1 LTDSDIGKTILR
13 EVCDQCGK
21 PIFPHSASTTQ
32 ARLNRPGF
40 CNCALKQ
47 SLAEARQKKTDG
59 DLPVPKKELEPDKE
73 PAQSF
78 NPAVE
83 VKELVERGF
92 TFLERIGKGSLAYVY
107 QAKSNHAENFFAVK
121 IFDRNLFENRRTFKR
136 LEQEVQRAKEISHPN
151 IAAVYEF
158 GTAKTGYPYLVMD
171 FLAGPSLSEIIANE
185 GFLDV
190 PRVVDITIQIC
201 DALQHA
207 HEKGLLHRDLKP
219 SNIYL
224 LPATSGGDYVKLSDL
239 GVAKALPNPGRET
252 RYMTPDGEEF
262 GNPSYMSPEQCL
274 GERLTSSSDLYS
286 LGCVM
291 YESLSG
297 KLPLTSS
304 NPVRLAFKQVSEEP
318 KNLHERFIDLD
329 IPVALSDIVMTLLQK
344 NIANRFAS
352 AKDLKDALIAYRDGK
367 AIKKRDK
374 DPVQKSLKIA
384 KQIEEIKAKSPEV
397 KSNKKAPNFIERFL
411 NRFKK
416 P

>member
-21 PIFPHSASTTQ
+21 PIFPFSANKSA

-40 CNCALKQ
+40 CNCALNQ
-47 SLAEARQKKTDG
+47 SITDALQKKEEDIEASARIAQEQSSTKARSFD
-59 DLPVPKKELEPDKE
+59 PNSEVTEL
-73 PAQSF
+73 
-78 NPAVE
+78 
-83 VKELVERGF
+83 LERGF
-92 TFLERIGKGSLAYVY
+92 TYLERIGKGSLAYVY
-107 QAKSNHAENFFAVK
+107 QAKSSHSDSFFAVK
-121 IFDRNLFENRRTFKR
+121 IFDRTLFENRRTFKR
-136 LEQEVQRAKEISHPN
+136 LEQEVQRAREISHPN
-151 IAAVYEF
+151 IATVYEF

-171 FLAGPSLSEIIANE
+171 FLAGPSLAEVIASE

-201 DALQHA
+201 DALHHA
-207 HEKGLLHRDLKP
+207 HEKNLLHRDLKP

-274 GERLTSSSDLYS
+274 GERLTPSSDLYS

-304 NPVRLAFKQVSEEP
+304 NPVRLAFKQVSEAP
-318 KNLHERFIDLD
+318 KNLHDRFIDLD
-329 IPVALSDIVMTLLQK
+329 IPVELSDIVMTLLEK
-344 NIANRFAS
+344 SIANRFAS
-352 AKDLKDALIAYRDGK
+352 ASDLKEALIAYRDGK
-367 AIKKRDK
+367 ATKKRAI
-374 DPVQKSLKIA
+374 KIA
-384 KQIEEIKAKSPEV
+384 DKADTLRIDLVQTSRKS
-397 KSNKKAPNFIERFL
+397 KPNLIERFIK
-411 NRFKK
+411 RFKK